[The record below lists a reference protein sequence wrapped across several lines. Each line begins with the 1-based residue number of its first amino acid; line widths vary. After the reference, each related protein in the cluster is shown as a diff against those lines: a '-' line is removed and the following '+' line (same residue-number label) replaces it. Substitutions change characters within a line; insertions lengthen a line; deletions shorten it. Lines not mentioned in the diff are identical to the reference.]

1 MRERIRARTSPRV
14 AKWVAVGVWVL
25 LILGVFGRVAFS
37 RPEKGSV
44 VPIYLTA
51 GERWV
56 NGEPLYGVVPGLDLY
71 RNPPGVA
78 ALFAPLT
85 LLDPKLAAIIWRA
98 ACLSVYAVGVRRLIR
113 NVMPPLG
120 EWERCGLWVVSGV
133 LALPAFNNGQINLL
147 IVATAVCGVT
157 AAVRGN
163 WWEAAGWLA
172 GCGWLKVYPFAVGM
186 LACLFAPRQ
195 LSWRLLIAAAVLF
208 GLPFLCQ
215 QPAYV
220 WDRHSEFITET
231 AADDRSDAELVRAPR
246 DWTILARTWV
256 GLAVP
261 RSVAM
266 GTALTAAVV
275 FAGLVWLNRK
285 SARTAGLLA
294 LSLGLVWLTLF
305 GPRTEAN
312 TYAMLAP
319 VAAVVAIGLPRSGR
333 VDRWLG
339 VVASV
344 CLLAA
349 VVRAAFGGDG
359 PFNATGIQ
367 AVGAILLT
375 GVMVTWG
382 VRIWRDEKREHQ
394 RNGRDLNPRYGDTVY
409 GISSAASSAARA
421 PFRVQYGRRRRPTG
435 SPAASSYHPA
445 EQRQPAE
452 SGSRPGDFS

>member
-1 MRERIRARTSPRV
+1 MRERIRGLLSPR
-14 AKWVAVGVWVL
+14 AASWVAVGVWVL
-25 LILGVFGRVAFS
+25 LILGVFGRVAYS

-51 GERWV
+51 GERWA

-85 LLDPKLAAIIWRA
+85 LLDPKLAAILWRA
-98 ACLSVYAVGVRRLIR
+98 ACLGVYAVGVRRLIGD
-113 NVMPPLG
+113 VLPPVG
-120 EWERCGLWVVSGV
+120 EWARCGLWVVSGV

-147 IVATAVCGVT
+147 IVGTAVCGVT
-157 AAVRGN
+157 AAVRGK
-163 WWEAAGWLA
+163 WWEAAAWLA

-195 LSWRLLIAAAVLF
+195 LSWRLIVASVVLF
-208 GLPFLCQ
+208 GLPFVCQ
-215 QPAYV
+215 HPAYV
-220 WDRHSEFITET
+220 WDRHTEFVTET

-246 DWTILARTWV
+246 DWTILARTWIGV
-256 GLAVP
+256 AVP

-266 GTALTAAVV
+266 GTALTAAAL
-275 FAGLVWLNRK
+275 FAGLVWMNR
-285 SARTAGLLA
+285 SSPRTAGLLA

-319 VAAVVAIGLPRSGR
+319 VAAAVA
-333 VDRWLG
+333 
-339 VVASV
+339 V
-344 CLLAA
+344 CLPPLGRRVGWVACGCLVSA
-349 VVRAAFGGDG
+349 IIRAAFGGDG
-359 PFNATGIQ
+359 PFNATGVQ
-367 AVGAILLT
+367 AVGATLLT
-375 GVMVTWG
+375 GVLVVWG
-382 VRIWRDEKREHQ
+382 VRTWRSELRDRQ

-421 PFRVQYGRRRRPTG
+421 PFRMTNRRRQGPAG
-435 SPAASSYHPA
+435 SPSASSYHPA
-445 EQRQPAE
+445 GQRQPAE
-452 SGSRPGDFS
+452 SAPGSADFS